1 MKFKTD
7 EFETRMKKSIAA
19 YSDNLATIRAG
30 RANPEILARVSAEYY
45 GAMTPISQMAEIR
58 AADARTL
65 VISPYDPTSLK
76 AIERAILTSDVG
88 ITPQNDG
95 KLIRLSIPQ
104 LNEERRRELK
114 KQVEKLGEEAKVAV
128 RNIRRDA
135 MDRAKAQK
143 KSSELTED
151 EEKQAEKDIQTLTD
165 KYIKEVDR
173 VTEGKVKEIMSV

>member
-1 MKFKTD
+1 MKIKTD
-7 EFETRMKKSIAA
+7 EFETKMKKSISA
-19 YSDNLATIRAG
+19 YAENLGTIRAG
-30 RANPEILARVSAEYY
+30 RANPDILARVTVDYY
-45 GAMTPISQMAEIR
+45 GAPTPVSQMADIR

-65 VISPYDPTSLK
+65 VISPYDPSSLK
-76 AIERAILTSDVG
+76 QIERAILTSDVG

-95 KLIRLSIPQ
+95 KLIRLAIPQ

-135 MDRAKAQK
+135 MDRVKAQK
-143 KSSELTED
+143 KAGEMTED
-151 EEKQAEKDIQTLTD
+151 EEKLSEKDVQALTD
-165 KYIKEVDR
+165 KYIKEVDK

>member
-7 EFETRMKKSIAA
+7 EFETRMKKSISA
-19 YSDNLATIRAG
+19 YSDNLGTIRAG
-30 RANPEILARVSAEYY
+30 RANPEILSRVSAEYY

-95 KLIRLSIPQ
+95 KLIRLAVPQ

>member
-7 EFETRMKKSIAA
+7 EFETRMKKSISA
-19 YSDNLATIRAG
+19 YSDNLGTIRAG
-30 RANPEILARVSAEYY
+30 RANPEILSRVSADYY
-45 GAMTPISQMAEIR
+45 GAPTPISQMAEIR

-65 VISPYDPTSLK
+65 VISPYDPSSLK

-95 KLIRLSIPQ
+95 KLIRLAIPQ

-114 KQVEKLGEEAKVAV
+114 KQVERLGEEAKVAI

>member
-7 EFETRMKKSIAA
+7 EFETRMKKSISA

-30 RANPEILARVSAEYY
+30 RANPEILARVSADYY
-45 GAMTPISQMAEIR
+45 GAPTPISQMAEIR

-65 VISPYDPTSLK
+65 VISPYDPSSLK

-95 KLIRLSIPQ
+95 KLIRLAIPQ

-114 KQVEKLGEEAKVAV
+114 KQIEKLSEEAKVAV

-135 MDRAKAQK
+135 MDRAKSQK
-143 KSSELTED
+143 KTSELTED
-151 EEKQAEKDIQTLTD
+151 EEKLAEKDIQTLTD

-173 VTEGKVKEIMSV
+173 VTENKVKEIMSV